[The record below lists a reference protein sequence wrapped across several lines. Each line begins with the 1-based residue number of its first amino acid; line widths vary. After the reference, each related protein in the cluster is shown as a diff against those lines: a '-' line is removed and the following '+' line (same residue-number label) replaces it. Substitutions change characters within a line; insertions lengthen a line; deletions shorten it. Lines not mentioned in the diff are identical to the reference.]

1 MITREEGLLTLCR
14 RFIARTVLLALM
26 VSSAQ
31 VYSQD
36 QFQFSQFIH
45 SASAINPAFSGVED
59 VVNLNIGFRKQWAA
73 IDEAPTNYYASFN
86 GSLSGMKSAFSDNR
100 SLRTSVPRLYDKQ
113 QNEKGAINHG
123 IGLYVMGDAFGPFHK
138 NSLYLSYAMIFT
150 LSKDFKLSAGMQTD
164 FTNQRFK
171 AEKVSVFNPDLDA
184 VYQQYAAGPGNE
196 SYLNLNAGVMIY
208 GKGLFLGY
216 SAHQLANIMISAEN
230 LGGIGQTGIYHFL
243 LAGYNVPLS
252 SQVTFQPSTF
262 VKYNDHYPIT
272 FDVLAKFKYRE
283 VFWGGLSYRYHDAF
297 GFQMGFQMS
306 KKIHVNY
313 SFESPTTDIGPY
325 AKGSHELVLGFR
337 IYNDK
342 VSTPFL
348 W

>member
-1 MITREEGLLTLCR
+1 MITKKVWLSALLR
-14 RFIARTVLLALM
+14 RLTAGGALISLM
-26 VSSAQ
+26 VLN
-31 VYSQD
+31 VYGQD
-36 QFQFSQFIH
+36 PFQLNEYIH

-59 VVNLNIGFRKQWAA
+59 VVNMNVGFRKQWAA
-73 IDEAPTNYYASFN
+73 IDEAPTSYYVNFS
-86 GSLSGMKSAFSDNR
+86 GSISGMKSAFSDNR
-100 SLRTSVPRLYDKQ
+100 SLRTSVPRLYSKQ

-123 IGLYVMGDAFGPFHK
+123 VGLSVRGDAFGPFLQ
-138 NSLYLSYAMIFT
+138 NGVYLSYAMIFT
-150 LSKDFKLSAGMQTD
+150 LSKDFRLSGGIQAN
-164 FTNQRFK
+164 FTNERFK
-171 AEKVSVFNPDLDA
+171 ADKVAVYNPDLDA

-216 SAHQLANIMISAEN
+216 SAHQLANIMISSEN

-262 VKYNDHYPIT
+262 IKYNNLYPVV
-272 FDVLAKFKYRE
+272 FDVVAKLKYRE
-283 VFWGGLSYRYHDAF
+283 VFWGGLSYRYNDAF
-297 GFQMGFQMS
+297 GFQLGFQMS

-313 SFESPTTDIGPY
+313 SFESPITDIGPY
-325 AKGSHELVLGFR
+325 AKGSHELVLDFR

>member
-1 MITREEGLLTLCR
+1 MITKGEWLLTLFR
-14 RFIARTVLLALM
+14 RFIAWAFLPGLM
-26 VSSAQ
+26 VISNNT
-31 VYSQD
+31 YCQD
-36 QFQFSQFIH
+36 QFQFNQFIH
-45 SASAINPAFSGVED
+45 SAPAINPAFSGVED
-59 VVNLNIGFRKQWAA
+59 VVNMNIGFRKQWAA
-73 IDEAPTNYYASFN
+73 IDEAPTNYYASFS
-86 GSLSGMKSAFSDNR
+86 GSISGMKSAFSDNR
-100 SLRTSVPRLYDKQ
+100 SLRTSVPRLYRKQ

-123 IGLYVMGDAFGPFHK
+123 VGLYVLGDAFGPFHK
-138 NSLYLSYAMIFT
+138 NSVYLSYAMIFT
-150 LSKDFKLSAGMQTD
+150 LSKNFKLSAGVQTD

-171 AEKVSVFNPDLDA
+171 AEKVTVYNPDLDA

-196 SYLNLNAGVMIY
+196 TYLNLNAGVMIY

-216 SAHQLANIMISAEN
+216 SAQQLANIMISAEN
-230 LGGIGQTGIYHFL
+230 LGGIGRSGIYHFL
-243 LAGYNVPLS
+243 LAGYNLPLS

-262 VKYNDHYPIT
+262 IKYNEHFPLS
-272 FDVLAKFKYRE
+272 FDVLAKLKYRE
-283 VFWGGLSYRYHDAF
+283 VFWGGLSYRYQDAF

-313 SFESPTTDIGPY
+313 SFESPTSDIGPY
-325 AKGSHELVLGFR
+325 AKGSHELVLGYR